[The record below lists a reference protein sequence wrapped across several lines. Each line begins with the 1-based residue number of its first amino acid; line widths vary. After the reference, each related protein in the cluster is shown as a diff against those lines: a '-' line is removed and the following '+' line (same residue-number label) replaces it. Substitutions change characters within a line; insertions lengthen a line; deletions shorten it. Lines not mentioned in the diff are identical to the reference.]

1 MASNCTLGI
10 QNLVKTTLNNKPW
23 FEYDQSLG
31 IVNILDS
38 PKYKINKQSSFG
50 VAKVVVNAI
59 NKQINNGYKNI
70 GEIAFVK
77 SNKEGR
83 GYVDIAPTINQI
95 YLINAQ
101 NEEEIYELQKQL
113 DKEETLEGDL
123 QRKETGNYDVVDG
136 EIIPLDIYFQKN
148 EDTSTIDTPKD
159 FKELFNSLESIS
171 SVLDLLNKP
180 IFNNF
185 IFDEYY
191 LTETNKDR
199 FKSIFIKEGLDEKS
213 VDFIINFIEENRL
226 QREKLSV
233 VIGKIKQNLIFKSKG
248 LNYYNAI
255 LTQQADNKL
264 DEFLVNFLKDKLSVN
279 VVKNSIEHYGS
290 AMAVAD
296 ILNKVILINN
306 KNLKTLPEETG
317 HFFFELLGQQNKL
330 QLDLLNNVKKWEG
343 YSMIY
348 EKYKTTYVTINEN
361 GETTIDEEKIKR
373 EAVGQAIGEAIV
385 RNYKAKN
392 GDTFFS
398 LLQEA
403 VDFIKNLL
411 NKLGLF
417 NFEGTIDE
425 IAKDILNQD
434 ISKIKQIKDDNY
446 QKRTFKDTLANYPEL
461 QQMID
466 NFINIGAK
474 LTGSLGYRDAGD
486 LFRPLDEDVHDLDFR
501 IYKEAFGDNI
511 ENFLNKVLKIY
522 PQMKIRT
529 HANGKHMMWTTKSK
543 NLALLINIDGLLID
557 LFFYNYNSNNK
568 ESTVSWYESFKEKY
582 QIGRPKDMNDI
593 LRWANFTPINLADST
608 KPFVYYQLNEDNNSA
623 NIKPG
628 VEELFN
634 ENSELS
640 SIGTQQQYSQ
650 YLDSLNKPNTNPIL
664 QGNQNEQ
671 VKKFVEL
678 QERLNNKEFI
688 EGAKNAYESSKG
700 LQEFGTQEQ
709 YNDYIAR
716 VSLGILKNPS
726 SGGYNYTSKVKDI
739 VYHDSPSKIEE
750 FKKSYI
756 FTGDGGQIGAGFY
769 FWNEKTE
776 KYNGRKFKIPS
787 LINLEKPLDINSLPK
802 TESSNYFYS
811 DLKKRGYDILAI
823 QNYTENYFGELRIKE
838 GYEKAGMED
847 KSFFKN
853 MEKEKTLPY
862 IMKKEYDIDGSFSLF
877 GQNNKQFVV
886 FEPEQI
892 HILGG
897 KQDIEGFKDFV
908 NNNNQKTEDYFSN
921 EINKIQEESKIIENS
936 LKEYE
941 TSKKIDNRN
950 TTKAI
955 KNKEEKAKE
964 ISNKLLSLGFEFI
977 NENEYQF
984 STSSYITFKSKLN
997 SLEGIDVSINTFKS
1011 PDYLIKIKIKPL
1023 KNNFDLQKQG
1033 ELPFNPIE
1041 LKLALKENDFIQDIA
1056 DNTFEGLT
1064 EEQIKILR
1072 DNLENGELN
1081 LNCKI

>member
-23 FEYDQSLG
+23 FQYDQSLG

-70 GEIAFVK
+70 GDIAFAK
-77 SNKEGR
+77 FDEQRR

-95 YLINAQ
+95 QLINAQ
-101 NEEEIYELQKQL
+101 NEEEINELQKQL
-113 DKEETLEGDL
+113 DEEELLKGDL
-123 QRKETGNYDVVDG
+123 QRKETGNWDVNEDG
-136 EIIPLDIYFQKN
+136 DVAPLNAYFQKN
-148 EDTSTIDTPKD
+148 EEISAIDAPKD
-159 FKELFNSLESIS
+159 FNDLFNSLESIK

-180 IFNNF
+180 IFNNL

-264 DEFLVNFLKDKLSVN
+264 DEFLVNFLKEKLSVN

-317 HFFFELLGQQNKL
+317 HFFFELLGKQNKL

-343 YSMIY
+343 YSMVY

-385 RNYKAKN
+385 RNHKAKN

-411 NKLGLF
+411 NKLGIF
-417 NFEGTIDE
+417 NFDGTIDE

-501 IYKEAFGDNI
+501 IYKEAFGDDI

-529 HANGKHMMWTTKSK
+529 HANGKHMMWTTNSK

-568 ESTVSWYESFKEKY
+568 ESTVNWYEAFKEKY
-582 QIGRPKDMNDI
+582 QMGRPKDMNDI

-608 KPFVYYQLNEDNNSA
+608 KPFVYYQLNEDNNRA
-623 NIKPG
+623 NIKPR

-634 ENSELS
+634 EN
-640 SIGTQQQYSQ
+640 
-650 YLDSLNKPNTNPIL
+650 
-664 QGNQNEQ
+664 Q
-671 VKKFVEL
+671 V
-678 QERLNNKEFI
+678 KEFI
-688 EGAKNAYESSKG
+688 S
-700 LQEFGTQEQ
+700 
-709 YNDYIAR
+709 
-716 VSLGILKNPS
+716 
-726 SGGYNYTSKVKDI
+726 
-739 VYHDSPSKIEE
+739 
-750 FKKSYI
+750 
-756 FTGDGGQIGAGFY
+756 
-769 FWNEKTE
+769 
-776 KYNGRKFKIPS
+776 
-787 LINLEKPLDINSLPK
+787 
-802 TESSNYFYS
+802 
-811 DLKKRGYDILAI
+811 
-823 QNYTENYFGELRIKE
+823 
-838 GYEKAGMED
+838 
-847 KSFFKN
+847 
-853 MEKEKTLPY
+853 
-862 IMKKEYDIDGSFSLF
+862 
-877 GQNNKQFVV
+877 
-886 FEPEQI
+886 
-892 HILGG
+892 
-897 KQDIEGFKDFV
+897 

-921 EINKIQEESKIIENS
+921 EINKIQEESKTIDEKI
-936 LKEYE
+936 
-941 TSKKIDNRN
+941 SKFESTQKIDNKN
-950 TTKAI
+950 TSKALQ
-955 KNKEEKAKE
+955 NMQEKVK
-964 ISNKLLSLGFEFI
+964 IIGDKLLSLGFESI
-977 NENEYQF
+977 NEKEHDF
-984 STSSYITFKSKLN
+984 KTSSYITFKSKLKE
-997 SLEGIDVSINTFKS
+997 LENIDIDINTFKS
-1011 PDYLIKIKIKPL
+1011 PDYLIKTKIKSF
-1023 KNNFDLQKQG
+1023 KNNFNPQKQG

-1041 LKLALKENDFIQDIA
+1041 LKIALSENEFIKDIA

-1064 EEQIKILR
+1064 DEQIKILKE
-1072 DNLENGELN
+1072 NLDKGEFN

>member
-70 GEIAFVK
+70 GDIAFAK
-77 SNKEGR
+77 FDEQGR

-95 YLINAQ
+95 QLINAQ
-101 NEEEIYELQKQL
+101 NEEEIYELQKEL
-113 DKEETLEGDL
+113 DEENDVIADL

-136 EIIPLDIYFQKN
+136 EIVPLNTYFQKN
-148 EDTSTIDTPKD
+148 EEISSIDAPKD

-171 SVLDLLNKP
+171 SVIDLLNKP
-180 IFNNF
+180 IFNNL

-199 FKSIFIKEGLDEKS
+199 FKNIFIKEGLDEKS
-213 VDFIINFIEENRL
+213 VDFIINFIEENKL

-248 LNYYNAI
+248 LDYYNAI

-634 ENSELS
+634 ENSEFANQVYEALGYRNPT
-640 SIGTQQQYSQ
+640 IVV
-650 YLDSLNKPNTNPIL
+650 LPN
-664 QGNQNEQ
+664 GNLKIIAFRTE
-671 VKKFVEL
+671 KAGYK
-678 QERLNNKEFI
+678 
-688 EGAKNAYESSKG
+688 SKG
-700 LQEFGTQEQ
+700 EYRRGKGLYLSLDKPYPGEDVYTVEIEISPENLLDRKLGFGKISE
-709 YNDYIAR
+709 DYFIDEKNKR
-716 VSLGILKNPS
+716 VDKQLDTLHDFKQSLGIKA
-726 SGGYNYTSKVKDI
+726 
-739 VYHDSPSKIEE
+739 E
-750 FKKSYI
+750 
-756 FTGDGGQIGAGFY
+756 IG
-769 FWNEKTE
+769 
-776 KYNGRKFKIPS
+776 S
-787 LINLEKPLDINSLPK
+787 
-802 TESSNYFYS
+802 
-811 DLKKRGYDILAI
+811 
-823 QNYTENYFGELRIKE
+823 
-838 GYEKAGMED
+838 
-847 KSFFKN
+847 
-853 MEKEKTLPY
+853 
-862 IMKKEYDIDGSFSLF
+862 IDGSLMNELVLF
-877 GQNNKQFVV
+877 DK
-886 FEPEQI
+886 E
-892 HILGG
+892 L
-897 KQDIEGFKDFV
+897 
-908 NNNNQKTEDYFSN
+908 
-921 EINKIQEESKIIENS
+921 INKAIVSKQIYNPQQKQQATFMFSGFLDVYLQDFEQV
-936 LKEYE
+936 E
-941 TSKKIDNRN
+941 KIL
-950 TTKAI
+950 
-955 KNKEEKAKE
+955 KEEKV
-964 ISNKLLSLGFEFI
+964 
-977 NENEYQF
+977 
-984 STSSYITFKSKLN
+984 
-997 SLEGIDVSINTFKS
+997 IDKKCS
-1011 PDYLIKIKIKPL
+1011 
-1023 KNNFDLQKQG
+1023 
-1033 ELPFNPIE
+1033 
-1041 LKLALKENDFIQDIA
+1041 
-1056 DNTFEGLT
+1056 
-1064 EEQIKILR
+1064 
-1072 DNLENGELN
+1072 
-1081 LNCKI
+1081 

>member
-343 YSMIY
+343 YSKVY

-411 NKLGLF
+411 NKLGIF

-501 IYKEAFGDNI
+501 IYKEEFGDNI

-608 KPFVYYQLNEDNNSA
+608 QPFVYYQLNEDNNNA

-634 ENSELS
+634 ENPELS
-640 SIGTQQQYSQ
+640 KIGTVEQYAS
-650 YLDSLNKPNTNPIL
+650 YLDTIFPN
-664 QGNQNEQ
+664 
-671 VKKFVEL
+671 
-678 QERLNNKEFI
+678 
-688 EGAKNAYESSKG
+688 
-700 LQEFGTQEQ
+700 
-709 YNDYIAR
+709 
-716 VSLGILKNPS
+716 
-726 SGGYNYTSKVKDI
+726 SKVKDI
-739 VYHDSPSKIEE
+739 VYHGTDRLRGKSGINREG
-750 FKKSYI
+750 FKKPNRDRLI
-756 FTGDGGQIGAGFY
+756 GGKKQIGIFFTDKENASKFSKDLQVDLTEQAANRFGDSLSDEY
-769 FWNEKTE
+769 KEQLRNES
-776 KYNGRKFKIPS
+776 NPILIPAIINAS
-787 LINLEKPLDINSLPK
+787 NPINLTRRELQNQW
-802 TESSNYFYS
+802 S
-811 DLKKRGYDILAI
+811 DLPNKVNSVLVTDLEGKY
-823 QNYTENYFGELRIKE
+823 
-838 GYEKAGMED
+838 GYEK
-847 KSFFKN
+847 
-853 MEKEKTLPY
+853 
-862 IMKKEYDIDGSFSLF
+862 
-877 GQNNKQFVV
+877 VV

-892 HILGG
+892 HVIGS
-897 KQDIEGFKDFV
+897 KNDINGFKDFMSFE
-908 NNNNQKTEDYFSN
+908 NSEFS
-921 EINKIQEESKIIENS
+921 KYGTYQQFRDFVTSKSSIEIENR
-936 LKEYE
+936 LIE
-941 TSKKIDNRN
+941 TGKIDR
-950 TTKAI
+950 
-955 KNKEEKAKE
+955 
-964 ISNKLLSLGFEFI
+964 
-977 NENEYQF
+977 
-984 STSSYITFKSKLN
+984 
-997 SLEGIDVSINTFKS
+997 V
-1011 PDYLIKIKIKPL
+1011 
-1023 KNNFDLQKQG
+1023 
-1033 ELPFNPIE
+1033 
-1041 LKLALKENDFIQDIA
+1041 
-1056 DNTFEGLT
+1056 
-1064 EEQIKILR
+1064 
-1072 DNLENGELN
+1072 
-1081 LNCKI
+1081 C